1 MQFLKFDT
9 EFQDATKDHPFVLSE
24 KWTGFAASCVVC
36 MGVWAIA
43 MREYHLASKIVKPRL
58 EFLKIKEDELAEA

>member
-1 MQFLKFDT
+1 
-9 EFQDATKDHPFVLSE
+9 
-24 KWTGFAASCVVC
+24 

-58 EFLKIKEDELAEA
+58 EFLKMKEDELAEAQVSLAAAEADL